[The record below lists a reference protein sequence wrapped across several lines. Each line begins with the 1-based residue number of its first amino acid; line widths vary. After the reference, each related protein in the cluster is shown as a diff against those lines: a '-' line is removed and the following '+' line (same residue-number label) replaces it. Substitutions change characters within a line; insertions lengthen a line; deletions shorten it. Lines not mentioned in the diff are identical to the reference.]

1 MAKDW
6 IYFDIDG
13 VLNNTPARGDN
24 GFYVDPA
31 KVELLKQLPGPFV
44 CISYWRRR
52 PDMGKIPG
60 LNYQCAPVGNKKDC
74 VNTRRAKLVI
84 DDQPDYYKGLQ
95 NVPVYKVD
103 GDVGLTQEDIDKIKR
118 KYFPEPRVDPFK
130 AYEGALLAEQQ
141 AFHTAARD
149 IISKAIYTFP
159 TDPRLSGDEVAER
172 IIAQLAEQG
181 IELYDSTEDD
191 WK

>member
-31 KVELLKQLPGPFV
+31 KVEILKQLPGPFV

-60 LNYQCAPVGNKKDC
+60 LRYQCAPVGNKKDC

-103 GDVGLTQEDIDKIKR
+103 GNVGLTQEDIDKIKR
-118 KYFPEPRVDPFK
+118 KYFPEH
-130 AYEGALLAEQQ
+130 Q

-149 IISKAIYTFP
+149 TISKAIYTFP